1 VLDPV
6 TGGIAA
12 MGPIGKIEAPSIGQT
27 DATIL
32 QIAAGDLNEDA
43 DSSEEVKANTSAD
56 AMDIAAT
63 RVDAKSGIYLD
74 NARQSVQREGEIYLD
89 MAKEVYSEPGRTVE
103 TMSEEGDDGE
113 AELHASFTDRQGKNR
128 IINDFASGKYKVIC
142 TVTEATA
149 TRRDKAVRAA
159 LNTAQAAQAVGDQ
172 ELGTVALLT
181 AVMNQDGEGTSDFQ
195 KYARK
200 RLVGMGVVDPTDD
213 EKAQI
218 AQAEQ
223 SAAPDPMAAVAAAEA
238 QLKAAQAQ
246 KALADTDQSKASTVL
261 KMAQAAALGGPSE
274 APETPD
280 GLQQAK
286 TVSEIDRNSAQ
297 AAHLRATA
305 AALPHEIDLAA
316 HKAMTD
322 RLKVT
327 LPANDTHPAPRIR
340 RGSEL

>member
-1 VLDPV
+1 
-6 TGGIAA
+6 
-12 MGPIGKIEAPSIGQT
+12 
-27 DATIL
+27 
-32 QIAAGDLNEDA
+32 
-43 DSSEEVKANTSAD
+43 
-56 AMDIAAT
+56 
-63 RVDAKSGIYLD
+63 
-74 NARQSVQREGEIYLD
+74 
-89 MAKEVYSEPGRTVE
+89 
-103 TMSEEGDDGE
+103 
-113 AELHASFTDRQGKNR
+113 
-128 IINDFASGKYKVIC
+128 
-142 TVTEATA
+142 
-149 TRRDKAVRAA
+149 
-159 LNTAQAAQAVGDQ
+159 
-172 ELGTVALLT
+172 
-181 AVMNQDGEGTSDFQ
+181 
-195 KYARK
+195 
-200 RLVGMGVVDPTDD
+200 MGVVDPTDD